1 MKKNILLS
9 VLTCIFVMSFT
20 GCLFVDVDLNEGHTM
35 TFSNESK
42 YYVTDWYVKNS
53 DGNNYVKIHE
63 YFNPV
68 AQNSANSIHNI
79 PTGSYTVYFSFEENP
94 GKRDYWESSSNV
106 YLYKDRTYY
115 LYNYCYNSVSDDF
128 SRKVDN
134 QMKEADW
141 KMNDGNNKVI
151 TLIDSEG
158 NIIEFTKIDENFEK

>member
-20 GCLFVDVDLNEGHTM
+20 GCLFVGVDLNERHTM

-53 DGNNYVKIHE
+53 DGNNYVKSHE

-79 PTGSYTVYFSFEENP
+79 PTDHYTVYFSFTENP
-94 GKRDYWESSSNV
+94 GKRDYWESSSDV
-106 YLYKDRTYY
+106 YLCKDRTYY
-115 LYNYCYNSVSDDF
+115 LYNYCYNSVSDEF
-128 SRKVDN
+128 SRKITDDN
-134 QMKEADW
+134 SITSPV
-141 KMNDGNNKVI
+141 NDEKTQVIYLQDETGNV
-151 TLIDSEG
+151 
-158 NIIEFTKIDENFEK
+158 IEFVKAQED

>member
-20 GCLFVDVDLNEGHTM
+20 GCLFVGVDLNERHTM

-53 DGNNYVKIHE
+53 DGNNSVKSHE

-68 AQNSANSIHNI
+68 APYCANSIHNI
-79 PTGSYTVYFSFEENP
+79 PTDHYTVYFSFTENP
-94 GKRDYWESSSNV
+94 GKRDYWESSSDI

-115 LYNYCYNSVSDDF
+115 LYNYCYNSVSDEF
-128 SRKVDN
+128 SRKITDDN
-134 QMKEADW
+134 SITSPV
-141 KMNDGNNKVI
+141 NDEKTQVIYLQDETGNV
-151 TLIDSEG
+151 
-158 NIIEFTKIDENFEK
+158 IEFVKAQED

>member
-20 GCLFVDVDLNEGHTM
+20 GCLFVGVDLNERHTM

-53 DGNNYVKIHE
+53 DGNNYVKSHD
-63 YFNPV
+63 YFYPV

-94 GKRDYWESSSNV
+94 GKRDYWKSSSDI
-106 YLYKDRTYY
+106 YLYKDTTYY
-115 LYNYCYNSVSDDF
+115 LYDYGKYSVSDEF
-128 SRKVDN
+128 SRKITDDN
-134 QMKEADW
+134 SITSPVIDEKTQVIYLQDET
-141 KMNDGNNKVI
+141 GNV
-151 TLIDSEG
+151 
-158 NIIEFTKIDENFEK
+158 IEFVKAQED

>member
-20 GCLFVDVDLNEGHTM
+20 GCLFVGVDLNERHTM

-53 DGNNYVKIHE
+53 DGNNSVKSHE
-63 YFNPV
+63 YFYPV

-94 GKRDYWESSSNV
+94 GKRDYWKSSSDI
-106 YLYKDRTYY
+106 YLCKDRTYY
-115 LYNYCYNSVSDDF
+115 LYNYCYNSVSDEF
-128 SRKVDN
+128 SRKITDDN
-134 QMKEADW
+134 SITSPVIDEETQVIYLQDET
-141 KMNDGNNKVI
+141 GNV
-151 TLIDSEG
+151 
-158 NIIEFTKIDENFEK
+158 IEFVKAQED

>member
-20 GCLFVDVDLNEGHTM
+20 GCLFVGVDLNERHTM

-53 DGNNYVKIHE
+53 DGNNYVKSHE
-63 YFNPV
+63 YFYPV

-94 GKRDYWESSSNV
+94 GKRDYWESSSDI
-106 YLYKDRTYY
+106 YLCKDRTYY
-115 LYNYCYNSVSDDF
+115 LYDYGKYFVSDEF
-128 SRKVDN
+128 SRKITDGSSITSPV
-134 QMKEADW
+134 
-141 KMNDGNNKVI
+141 NDEKTQVIYLQDETGNV
-151 TLIDSEG
+151 
-158 NIIEFTKIDENFEK
+158 IEFVKAQED

>member
-20 GCLFVDVDLNEGHTM
+20 GCLFVGVDLNERHTM

-53 DGNNYVKIHE
+53 DGNNYVKSHE

-79 PTGSYTVYFSFEENP
+79 PTDHYTVYFSFTENP
-94 GKRDYWESSSNV
+94 GKRDYWESSSDV
-106 YLYKDRTYY
+106 YLCKDRTYY
-115 LYNYCYNSVSDDF
+115 LYNYGKYFVSDEF
-128 SRKVDN
+128 SRKITDDN
-134 QMKEADW
+134 SITSPV
-141 KMNDGNNKVI
+141 NDEKTQVIYLQDETGNV
-151 TLIDSEG
+151 
-158 NIIEFTKIDENFEK
+158 IEFVKAQED

>member
-20 GCLFVDVDLNEGHTM
+20 GCLFVGVDLNERHTM

-53 DGNNYVKIHE
+53 DGNNYVKSHD
-63 YFNPV
+63 YFYPV

-94 GKRDYWESSSNV
+94 GKRDYWKSSSDV
-106 YLYKDRTYY
+106 YLCKDRTYY
-115 LYNYCYNSVSDDF
+115 LYNYGKYSVSDEF
-128 SRKVDN
+128 SRKITDDN
-134 QMKEADW
+134 SITSPV
-141 KMNDGNNKVI
+141 NDEKTQVIYLQDETGNV
-151 TLIDSEG
+151 
-158 NIIEFTKIDENFEK
+158 IEFVKAQED

>member
-20 GCLFVDVDLNEGHTM
+20 GCLFVGVDLNERHTM

-53 DGNNYVKIHE
+53 DGNNYVKSHE

-79 PTGSYTVYFSFEENP
+79 PTDHYTVYFSFTENP
-94 GKRDYWESSSNV
+94 GKRDYWESSSDV
-106 YLYKDRTYY
+106 YLCKDRTYY
-115 LYNYCYNSVSDDF
+115 LYNYGKYFVSDEF
-128 SRKVDN
+128 SRKITDDN
-134 QMKEADW
+134 SITSPVIDEKTQVIYLQDET
-141 KMNDGNNKVI
+141 GNV
-151 TLIDSEG
+151 
-158 NIIEFTKIDENFEK
+158 IEFVKAQED

>member
-20 GCLFVDVDLNEGHTM
+20 GCLFVGVDLNERHTM

-42 YYVTDWYVKNS
+42 YYVTDWYVKDS
-53 DGNNYVKIHE
+53 DGNNYVKSHE

-94 GKRDYWESSSNV
+94 GKRDYWKSSSDI
-106 YLYKDRTYY
+106 YLCKDRTYY
-115 LYNYCYNSVSDDF
+115 LYNYCYNSVSDEF
-128 SRKVDN
+128 SRKITDDN
-134 QMKEADW
+134 SITSPV
-141 KMNDGNNKVI
+141 NDEKTQVIYLQDETGNV
-151 TLIDSEG
+151 
-158 NIIEFTKIDENFEK
+158 IEFVKAQEDYFS

>member
-20 GCLFVDVDLNEGHTM
+20 GCLFVGVDLNEGHTM

-53 DGNNYVKIHE
+53 DGNNYVKIHD

-79 PTGSYTVYFSFEENP
+79 PTDYYTVYFSFEENP
-94 GKRDYWESSSNV
+94 GKRDYWKSSSDV
-106 YLYKDRTYY
+106 YLCKDRTYY
-115 LYNYCYNSVSDDF
+115 LYNYGKYFVSDEF
-128 SRKVDN
+128 SRKITDDN
-134 QMKEADW
+134 SITSPV
-141 KMNDGNNKVI
+141 NDEKTQVIYLQDETGNV
-151 TLIDSEG
+151 
-158 NIIEFTKIDENFEK
+158 IEFVKAQED

>member
-20 GCLFVDVDLNEGHTM
+20 GCLFVGVDLNEGHTM

-53 DGNNYVKIHE
+53 DGNNYVKIHD

-94 GKRDYWESSSNV
+94 GKRDYWKSSSDI
-106 YLYKDRTYY
+106 YLYKDTTYY
-115 LYNYCYNSVSDDF
+115 LYDYGKYFVSDEF
-128 SRKVDN
+128 SRKITDGSSITSPV
-134 QMKEADW
+134 
-141 KMNDGNNKVI
+141 NDEKTQVIYLQDETGNV
-151 TLIDSEG
+151 
-158 NIIEFTKIDENFEK
+158 IEFVKAQED

>member
-20 GCLFVDVDLNEGHTM
+20 GCLFVGVDLNERHTM

-53 DGNNYVKIHE
+53 DGNNYVKSHE

-94 GKRDYWESSSNV
+94 GKRDYWKSSSDI
-106 YLYKDRTYY
+106 YLCKDRTYY
-115 LYNYCYNSVSDDF
+115 LYNYYYNSVSDEF
-128 SRKVDN
+128 SRKITDDN
-134 QMKEADW
+134 SITSPV
-141 KMNDGNNKVI
+141 NDEKTQVI
-151 TLIDSEG
+151 YLQDETGSV
-158 NIIEFTKIDENFEK
+158 IEFVKAQED

>member
-20 GCLFVDVDLNEGHTM
+20 GCLFVGVDLNERHTM

-53 DGNNYVKIHE
+53 DGNNYVKSHE

-79 PTGSYTVYFSFEENP
+79 PTGSYTVYFSFTENP
-94 GKRDYWESSSNV
+94 GKRDYWKSSSDV
-106 YLYKDRTYY
+106 YLCKDRTYY
-115 LYNYCYNSVSDDF
+115 LYNYGKYFVSDEF
-128 SRKVDN
+128 SRKITDDN
-134 QMKEADW
+134 SITSPV
-141 KMNDGNNKVI
+141 NDEKTQVIYLQDETGNV
-151 TLIDSEG
+151 
-158 NIIEFTKIDENFEK
+158 IEFVKAQED

>member
-20 GCLFVDVDLNEGHTM
+20 GCLFVGVDLNERHTM

-79 PTGSYTVYFSFEENP
+79 PTDYYTVYFSFEENP
-94 GKRDYWESSSNV
+94 GKRDYWESSSDI
-106 YLYKDRTYY
+106 YLYKDTTYY
-115 LYNYCYNSVSDDF
+115 LYDYGKYFVSDEF
-128 SRKVDN
+128 SRKITDDN
-134 QMKEADW
+134 SITSPVIDEETQVIYLQDET
-141 KMNDGNNKVI
+141 GNV
-151 TLIDSEG
+151 
-158 NIIEFTKIDENFEK
+158 IEFVKAQED

>member
-20 GCLFVDVDLNEGHTM
+20 GCLFVGVDLNERHTM

-53 DGNNYVKIHE
+53 DGNNYVKSHE

-79 PTGSYTVYFSFEENP
+79 PTDHYTVYFSFTENP
-94 GKRDYWESSSNV
+94 GKRDYWESSSDV
-106 YLYKDRTYY
+106 YLCKDRTYY
-115 LYNYCYNSVSDDF
+115 LYDYGKYSVSDEF
-128 SRKVDN
+128 SRKITDDN
-134 QMKEADW
+134 SITSPV
-141 KMNDGNNKVI
+141 NDEKTQVIYLQDETGNV
-151 TLIDSEG
+151 
-158 NIIEFTKIDENFEK
+158 IEFVKAQED

>member
-20 GCLFVDVDLNEGHTM
+20 GCLFVGVDLNERHTM

-53 DGNNYVKIHE
+53 DGNNYVKSHE
-63 YFNPV
+63 YFYPV

-94 GKRDYWESSSNV
+94 GKRDYWKSSSDI
-106 YLYKDRTYY
+106 YLCKDRTYY
-115 LYNYCYNSVSDDF
+115 LYDYCYNSVSDEF
-128 SRKVDN
+128 SRKITDDN
-134 QMKEADW
+134 SITSPVIDEKTQVIYLQDET
-141 KMNDGNNKVI
+141 GNV
-151 TLIDSEG
+151 
-158 NIIEFTKIDENFEK
+158 IEFVKAQED

>member
-20 GCLFVDVDLNEGHTM
+20 GCLFVGVDLNERHTM

-53 DGNNYVKIHE
+53 DGNNYVRSHE

-94 GKRDYWESSSNV
+94 GKRDYLKSSSDV
-106 YLYKDRTYY
+106 YLCKDRTYY
-115 LYNYCYNSVSDDF
+115 LYDYGKYFVSDEF
-128 SRKVDN
+128 SRKITDDN
-134 QMKEADW
+134 SITSPV
-141 KMNDGNNKVI
+141 NDEKTQVI
-151 TLIDSEG
+151 YLQDETGSV
-158 NIIEFTKIDENFEK
+158 IEFVKAQED

>member
-20 GCLFVDVDLNEGHTM
+20 GCLFVGVDLNERHTM

-53 DGNNYVKIHE
+53 DGNNYVKSHD
-63 YFNPV
+63 YFYPV

-94 GKRDYWESSSNV
+94 GKRDYWKSSSDV
-106 YLYKDRTYY
+106 YLCKDRTYY
-115 LYNYCYNSVSDDF
+115 LYNYCYNSVSYEF
-128 SRKVDN
+128 SRKITDDSSITSPV
-134 QMKEADW
+134 
-141 KMNDGNNKVI
+141 NDEKTQVI
-151 TLIDSEG
+151 YLQDETE
-158 NIIEFTKIDENFEK
+158 NVIEFVKAQED

>member
-20 GCLFVDVDLNEGHTM
+20 GCLFVGVDLNERHTM

-79 PTGSYTVYFSFEENP
+79 PTDHYTVYFSFTENP
-94 GKRDYWESSSNV
+94 GKRDYWESSSDV
-106 YLYKDRTYY
+106 YLCKDRTYY
-115 LYNYCYNSVSDDF
+115 LYNYCYNSVSDEF
-128 SRKVDN
+128 SRKITDDSSITSPVIDEET
-134 QMKEADW
+134 QVIYLQDET
-141 KMNDGNNKVI
+141 GNV
-151 TLIDSEG
+151 
-158 NIIEFTKIDENFEK
+158 IEFVKAQED